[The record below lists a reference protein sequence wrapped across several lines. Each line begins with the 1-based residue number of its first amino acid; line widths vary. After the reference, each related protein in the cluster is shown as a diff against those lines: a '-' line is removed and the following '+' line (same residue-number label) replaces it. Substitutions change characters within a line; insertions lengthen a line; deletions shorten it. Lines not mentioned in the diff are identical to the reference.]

1 MSAPQRPLPRNRLG
15 AVTFVVAVIGAVF
28 AAIPATAAFGG
39 VLCLIAIIPAIVSFR
54 RVRKGT
60 ADNHRQS
67 VAALV
72 LAPVFFIVA
81 VGLSPSP
88 PTSTTAGDTTPLS
101 IPASTPGLQQS
112 SPAITPLPALAP
124 APALVTAPVFV
135 PAPVVSPAPAL
146 APETAPAPTRTA
158 APVPAPTRAAV
169 PAHATAAAPA
179 SPVAPPNTGSSCDEA
194 THYINSNGNCVLRPV
209 QAATPPP
216 GATAKCVDS
225 TYSSSQHRQGTCSKH
240 GGVAQWL

>member
-1 MSAPQRPLPRNRLG
+1 MSAPQQPLPRNRLG

-28 AAIPATAAFGG
+28 ATIPATVAFGG
-39 VLCLIAIIPAIVSFR
+39 VLCLIAIISAIVSFR

-60 ADNHRQS
+60 ANNRSQS

-124 APALVTAPVFV
+124 APVLV

-146 APETAPAPTRTA
+146 APEPA
-158 APVPAPTRAAV
+158 PAPTRAAV
-169 PAHATAAAPA
+169 PAPATAAAPA

-194 THYINSNGNCVLRPV
+194 THYVNSNGNCVLRPV